1 MKKTTWILGWRS
13 NSRHEL
19 SFSWRFCGPRL
30 LFGGDISSATCIE
43 SSISR
48 QDDAHKREP
57 RKSTNYTGTVN
68 TSSSL
73 TLHLLSSFLLDLQLR
88 KSSLLNYCISRCSV
102 TTNLPLF
109 WLFHLLSIQVRG
121 SQPLDPSKSE
131 FISPFDRSNVST
143 HFIELVYYWVNEL
156 QCFVNLWLDRM
167 GFLSRFTGFTTNA
180 YGSMEVLQCGK
191 RVQKCLTTFPSQ
203 LWLMERSYPLLI
215 IICANRHCRCCSVRL
230 LTGFL
235 CTWGSFT
242 VYSNFGPNPSD
253 RS

>member
-109 WLFHLLSIQVRG
+109 CDSFTFFPYKYVAASHWIHQRVNSFRPSIDPMCPPISLSSSI
-121 SQPLDPSKSE
+121 
-131 FISPFDRSNVST
+131 T
-143 HFIELVYYWVNEL
+143 EL
-156 QCFVNLWLDRM
+156 M
-167 GFLSRFTGFTTNA
+167 
-180 YGSMEVLQCGK
+180 
-191 RVQKCLTTFPSQ
+191 
-203 LWLMERSYPLLI
+203 SYSVLLI
-215 IICANRHCRCCSVRL
+215 YGLIVWDFFPGLRVLRRMPTEVWKCCSVE
-230 LTGFL
+230 
-235 CTWGSFT
+235 S
-242 VYSNFGPNPSD
+242 VY
-253 RS
+253 RSV